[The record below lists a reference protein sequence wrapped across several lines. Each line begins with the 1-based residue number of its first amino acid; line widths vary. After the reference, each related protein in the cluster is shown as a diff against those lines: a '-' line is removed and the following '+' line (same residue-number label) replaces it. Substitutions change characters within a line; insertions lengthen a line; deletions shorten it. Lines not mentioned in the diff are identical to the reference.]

1 MVQLAIIFLGTSAAT
16 PTKSRG
22 LSSIAIIRDGELLI
36 FDAGEGTQ
44 HAIAVAKLGLNRET
58 KIFITHMHGDHCV
71 GLLGIIQSMS
81 MAGRVKPLDVYGP
94 KPLGGFLRDSA
105 KHLRFGVN
113 FPLRVH
119 QVHEG
124 VIHEA
129 GEYKILVA
137 QGEHSSTNF
146 SYVLEENR
154 RRGVF
159 NPAKALKY
167 GVPTGELWSKLQS
180 GKSVRVKNR
189 RVTPGQVLGAERSGR
204 KIGISGD
211 TRPTPKLERFF
222 SNCTLLIFDSTYSER
237 HQHLAKERLHSTAKE
252 AAKIAKGSKSNL
264 LILTHFSSRYREVNS
279 LEAEA
284 RQIHPNTIAA
294 YDMMR
299 LIVPYPD
306 QGGAKLFDLSEEQSN
321 R

>member
-1 MVQLAIIFLGTSAAT
+1 LVQLAIIFLGTSAAT

-105 KHLRFGVN
+105 KHLQFGVN

-146 SYVLEENR
+146 SYVLEEKKR
-154 RRGVF
+154 TGVF

-180 GKSVRVKNR
+180 GKSVRVKNK
-189 RVTPGQVLGAERSGR
+189 RVTPGQVLGAERYGR

-211 TRPTPKLERFF
+211 TRPTPKLEKFF

-264 LILTHFSSRYREVNS
+264 LILTHFSSRYGEVNS

-306 QGGAKLFDLSEEQSN
+306 QGGAKPLDLSEEQSN